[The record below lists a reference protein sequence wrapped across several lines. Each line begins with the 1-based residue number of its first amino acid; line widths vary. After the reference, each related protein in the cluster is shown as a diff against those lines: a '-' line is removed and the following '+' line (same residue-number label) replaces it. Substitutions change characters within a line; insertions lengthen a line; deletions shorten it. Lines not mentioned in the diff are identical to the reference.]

1 MLRAFY
7 MYTIN
12 VQSVI
17 CYEDAELKSPG
28 IATHRRR
35 AARPSNVQQV
45 HGYLLSKADGE
56 IERCLIALVNRLLSY
71 TNKVLINGYI
81 YY

>member
-35 AARPSNVQQV
+35 AARPST
-45 HGYLLSKADGE
+45 D
-56 IERCLIALVNRLLSY
+56 
-71 TNKVLINGYI
+71 T
-81 YY
+81 YYQKQTEKLNDV